1 MKADPFLGLRLT
13 PLDPAT
19 LAPDLDRAILVDGVI
34 SADPVPEGDE
44 VIDLSTTRE
53 MSVEVELGPITA
65 EGYRVLLGH
74 PFARHAARGGDLVTV
89 ASLKARDTA
98 ERALAFARSIEG
110 KPYRYDG
117 GLGPCGEP
125 GPDGVACDLQR
136 NHDCQHAAY
145 GREPDA
151 DGNVGLRRTWGRM
164 TDVERALAEADPYRP
179 WSMVDPFS
187 GHSSLTILDPPRR
200 TLLQRIRDWWFSA

>member
-1 MKADPFLGLRLT
+1 MT
-13 PLDPAT
+13 TTNAT
-19 LAPDLDRAILVDGVI
+19 GIIGYSEGAEVPTEVGVI
-34 SADPVPEGDE
+34 GTKGDHEGN
-44 VIDLSTTRE
+44 VALTRE

-65 EGYRVLLGH
+65 GGYRVLLGH

-98 ERALAFARSIEG
+98 ERALAFAWSFEG

-179 WSMVDPFS
+179 VVDGRSVRRPLV
-187 GHSSLTILDPPRR
+187 GHDPRPA
-200 TLLQRIRDWWFSA
+200 SAHSAPAHSRLVVRVGCGT